1 MCRCRLCSAQQQQAN
16 IFNPIPFNGWYNV
29 KSIQQLLYVV
39 YIVAFVTVLYIK
51 TLTDLVFS
59 LTDCAFLTE
68 INIICTSL
76 IKNSVTSSIIITAR
90 FSIKLFHLFFT
101 TEYILLTPLLNH
113 WMPAESKSKKKNKY
127 QWIFDKSV
135 LKIGLKHPDLE
146 EISIY
151 RYFDFK
157 TLKRWLIYVF
167 LSEIYTCSKIAQLLI
182 I

>member
-1 MCRCRLCSAQQQQAN
+1 MQTPPPFSEFTEIIIHQLSLCSAQQQQAKF
-16 IFNPIPFNGWYNV
+16 FNPIPVNGWYNV

-68 INIICTSL
+68 INIICTLL
-76 IKNSVTSSIIITAR
+76 IKHSVTSSIIITAR

-113 WMPAESKSKKKNKY
+113 WMPAESKLKKKLNTSKY
-127 QWIFDKSV
+127 
-135 LKIGLKHPDLE
+135 
-146 EISIY
+146 
-151 RYFDFK
+151 
-157 TLKRWLIYVF
+157 LIKVY
-167 LSEIYTCSKIAQLLI
+167 
-182 I
+182 